1 VTDERHN
8 TDSGQDPEIT
18 KLYRHSRSEE
28 PSAELDARILE
39 QARITARHNRRR
51 WLVPLSSAAV
61 VLLGL
66 TLTLQLMEQEP
77 TLSDIDDYLSDE
89 APKTEAVEGA
99 AREKK
104 QKAAS
109 PVLQAPAPAEMR
121 KDSLRSRE
129 MAPAE
134 YDAAPAA
141 SGISAPE
148 HMMQDVAPAKTLAE
162 PASSQPADAMTA
174 QEEPEAWLA
183 RISALYEQGETQTA
197 IEEMASFRQHYP
209 DHPVPDTL
217 KQLLPGP

>member
-1 VTDERHN
+1 MTEERHN
-8 TDSGQDPEIT
+8 RDSGQDPEIT
-18 KLYRHSRSEE
+18 KLYRATRREE
-28 PSAELDARILE
+28 PSAELDTRILE
-39 QARITARHNRRR
+39 QARITARHHRRR

-61 VLLGL
+61 ILLGL

-77 TLSDIDDYLSDE
+77 TLPDIDDYLSE
-89 APKTEAVEGA
+89 EPSKTEAIEGA
-99 AREKK
+99 TGEKK

-109 PVLQAPAPAEMR
+109 PVLQAPARPELE

-141 SGISAPE
+141 SGISAPGS
-148 HMMQDVAPAKTLAE
+148 MMQDVPPAKLMSE
-162 PASSQPADAMTA
+162 PVSSQADETIRPY
-174 QEEPEAWLA
+174 EEPEAWLA
-183 RISALYEQGETQTA
+183 RISALYEQGETRTA

-217 KQLLPGP
+217 KKLLPGP